1 MSLIRSEMME
11 SLRAMQD
18 AEGAIASSAQGRSG
32 VFPRVCGAE
41 QEGCRA
47 GIGDER
53 QVAPHA
59 CRISDPFEQCG
70 HAEANGLD
78 LCVRPS
84 VSLSL
89 FRFHVD
95 GRRK

>member
-11 SLRAMQD
+11 SLRAMED
-18 AEGAIASSAQGRSG
+18 AEGATAASAQGRSG

-41 QEGCRA
+41 QEVQGR
-47 GIGDER
+47 IGDER

>member
-1 MSLIRSEMME
+1 MRKELSFISPGPLRCFSE
-11 SLRAMQD
+11 SVR
-18 AEGAIASSAQGRSG
+18 
-32 VFPRVCGAE
+32 
-41 QEGCRA
+41 CRA
-47 GIGDER
+47 GGVQGRIGDER